1 MQKFLGFEKLKKL
14 ITKSE
19 LSEEYKN
26 KVIQELEYGNL
37 YFNFF
42 QLLEKSFI
50 EIQTKFII
58 KWLRFSVIFG
68 IILYFAVGV
77 VDILLPIDVKETL
90 LLIDFGLVLPA
101 GIIFLLLTYMIKD
114 INILELLFSI
124 LIIFVG
130 LVNLIQYY
138 SIPEGSRQ
146 WLFFVISLIILFSY
160 AFQRFKYALFTSL
173 SLSLFY
179 ILMADLFI
187 RLDKNTL
194 LANILFL
201 TIENLI
207 SVFCSYLKER
217 TFIRDILLSVFT
229 SQSNNELKI
238 LSYIDGL
245 TGIPNRRFFEEQFE
259 REWKRAVRTKRPIS
273 LLMIDIDFFKNFNDT
288 LGHLEGDWVL
298 REVARIISENLR
310 KDMDIAARYGG
321 EEFVV
326 VLPETDAKEAN
337 EVAER
342 IRKAIESRC
351 IEHPSSKVSK
361 CVTVSI
367 GVATITPNENQSK
380 EILVK
385 RADEAL
391 YEAKRKGRNRVE
403 AFAKSES

>member
-1 MQKFLGFEKLKKL
+1 MAD
-14 ITKSE
+14 
-19 LSEEYKN
+19 
-26 KVIQELEYGNL
+26 
-37 YFNFF
+37 
-42 QLLEKSFI
+42 
-50 EIQTKFII
+50 
-58 KWLRFSVIFG
+58 IF
-68 IILYFAVGV
+68 
-77 VDILLPIDVKETL
+77 LPIDVKKTL

-101 GIIFLLLTYMIKD
+101 GILLFLLTYRIKNV
-114 INILELLFSI
+114 NILELLFSI

-130 LVNLIQYY
+130 LVNIIQCYFL
-138 SIPEGSRQ
+138 PEGSRQ
-146 WLFFVISLIILFSY
+146 WLFFGISLIILFSY
-160 AFQRFKYALFTSL
+160 AFQRFKYAIFSSL

-201 TIENLI
+201 TVENLI

-259 REWKRAVRTKRPIS
+259 REWKRAMRTKRPIS

-310 KDMDIAARYGG
+310 KDMDIVARYGG

-326 VLPETDAKEAN
+326 VLPETDAKEAK

-367 GVATITPNENQSK
+367 GIATITPEENQSK
-380 EILVK
+380 EILIK

-403 AFAKSES
+403 VFAKSES

>member
-1 MQKFLGFEKLKKL
+1 
-14 ITKSE
+14 
-19 LSEEYKN
+19 
-26 KVIQELEYGNL
+26 
-37 YFNFF
+37 
-42 QLLEKSFI
+42 
-50 EIQTKFII
+50 
-58 KWLRFSVIFG
+58 
-68 IILYFAVGV
+68 
-77 VDILLPIDVKETL
+77 
-90 LLIDFGLVLPA
+90 
-101 GIIFLLLTYMIKD
+101 
-114 INILELLFSI
+114 
-124 LIIFVG
+124 
-130 LVNLIQYY
+130 
-138 SIPEGSRQ
+138 
-146 WLFFVISLIILFSY
+146 
-160 AFQRFKYALFTSL
+160 
-173 SLSLFY
+173 
-179 ILMADLFI
+179 MADLFI

-201 TIENLI
+201 TVENLI

-259 REWKRAVRTKRPIS
+259 REWKRAMRTKRPIS

-310 KDMDIAARYGG
+310 KDMDIVARYGG

-326 VLPETDAKEAN
+326 VLPETDAKEAK

-367 GVATITPNENQSK
+367 GIATITPEENQSK
-380 EILVK
+380 EILIK

-403 AFAKSES
+403 VFAKSES